1 MARGV
6 AAAAGG
12 CERRRHGRRGRP
24 PVDDTPAALVP
35 GRVRLGHR
43 RLVHRLAGGAGRDPQ
58 RLEREHGGP
67 PSRVRGGRRLP
78 RRLRQAR
85 EPVASR
91 GHGPVHPHGAQRA
104 LDVGAVGGRRPPRAG
119 RPRDLLV
126 LPRALLRGGARED
139 RDGGTA
145 GGRAIAGRR
154 GQLRDADGAARNP
167 VLPAQQRRGACARA
181 APARPGA
188 HHRHRSGRRRS
199 YGRDRLAPS
208 RRQGARGRLA
218 RAVSRAGKRIAVIAL
233 AAALVAVLLTRPAAE
248 ARQPRRGQLLTGAY
262 TGAGSPAALSR
273 FDRSLGAH
281 SDVASDY
288 FDWNT
293 WTDIS
298 RPTWWLRRWEATART
313 RHMVY
318 GVPLLPRSGG
328 ALAEAANGAYD
339 RHFRAL
345 ARVLVRHR
353 QGDATLRLGW
363 EFNGGNRDPWY
374 VGTTG
379 QGP

>member
-1 MARGV
+1 
-6 AAAAGG
+6 
-12 CERRRHGRRGRP
+12 
-24 PVDDTPAALVP
+24 
-35 GRVRLGHR
+35 
-43 RLVHRLAGGAGRDPQ
+43 
-58 RLEREHGGP
+58 
-67 PSRVRGGRRLP
+67 
-78 RRLRQAR
+78 
-85 EPVASR
+85 
-91 GHGPVHPHGAQRA
+91 
-104 LDVGAVGGRRPPRAG
+104 
-119 RPRDLLV
+119 
-126 LPRALLRGGARED
+126 
-139 RDGGTA
+139 
-145 GGRAIAGRR
+145 
-154 GQLRDADGAARNP
+154 
-167 VLPAQQRRGACARA
+167 
-181 APARPGA
+181 
-188 HHRHRSGRRRS
+188 
-199 YGRDRLAPS
+199 
-208 RRQGARGRLA
+208 
-218 RAVSRAGKRIAVIAL
+218 VSRAGKRIAVIAL

-288 FDWNT
+288 VDWNT

-379 QGP
+379 QGPARFARYWRRIVRAMRSVRGARFTFDFNVSPGPGGDLAERAWPGDAYVDFVGVDVYDMAWAPDGGAIAAPAARWRWIVHRGHGLAFWARFAARHHKALSLPEWGLWNGPHGGGDDPYFVTRLRSWSERHGVAYASYFDASSARLTPDLYPRSIAAYRRGWS